1 MKSSH
6 FLLRDLI
13 MSYGTAA
20 HHYHSCFQNIS
31 TGPFKGPLGDD
42 PNGWYADKET
52 KKEAMENA
60 LKACMDELQ
69 YYERKLK

>member
-6 FLLRDLI
+6 FILRDLI
-13 MSYGTAA
+13 MAYGTATY
-20 HHYHSCFQNIS
+20 HYHLCFQNIS
-31 TGPFKGPLGDD
+31 TGPFKGRPTQ
-42 PNGWYADKET
+42 WWIDKET

-69 YYERKLK
+69 HYERKHNG